1 MHTPTG
7 LLNYSMF
14 LCTVV
19 NSAVLTTVVGVIKVR
34 ASDSA
39 YERGEG
45 EEEGKEGGM
54 DGGRDGGKGGSEG
67 QREEGR

>member
-1 MHTPTG
+1 M
-7 LLNYSMF
+7 
-14 LCTVV
+14 
-19 NSAVLTTVVGVIKVR
+19 LTTVVGVIKVR